1 MFLGNKREIVMTQQ
15 VLVTGGTQGIGRAIA
30 EAFAE
35 AGYQVLATGIEADLP
50 TDPSAETTLRFAHLD
65 VQQPEQIR
73 SLVRQLDRLDVLVNC
88 AGTILRDGQEFTL
101 DGFEQVL
108 DVNLTGTMRMCTA
121 CFPLLEQQQGCVL
134 NIASMLS
141 YFGSGHSPA
150 YSSSKGAIVQ
160 LTRSLA
166 IAWASKQVRVN
177 ALAPGWIETNLTK
190 PLYENPE
197 RHQQILQRTPLGR
210 WGQPQDVASAAV
222 FLCSAGADFITG
234 TVLPVDGGYAIA

>member
-1 MFLGNKREIVMTQQ
+1 MTQQ

-35 AGYQVLATGIEADLP
+35 TGCQVLATGIEAELP
-50 TDPSAETTLRFAHLD
+50 TDLSGETTLQFARLD
-65 VQQPEQIR
+65 VQEPEQIS
-73 SLVRQLDRLDVLVNC
+73 SLVSQLERLDVLINC

-101 DGFEQVL
+101 DGFQQVL

-121 CFPLLEQQQGCVL
+121 CFPLLAAQQGCVL

-141 YFGSGHSPA
+141 YFGSGSAPA
-150 YSSSKGAIVQ
+150 YSSSKGGIVQ

-166 IAWASKQVRVN
+166 IAWADQPVRVN
-177 ALAPGWIETNLTK
+177 ALAPGWIETDLTK
-190 PLYENPE
+190 PLHENPE
-197 RHQQILQRTPLGR
+197 RRQQILQRTPLGR

-222 FLCSAGADFITG
+222 FLCSTGAHFITG
-234 TVLPVDGGYAIA
+234 TVLPVDGGYSIA